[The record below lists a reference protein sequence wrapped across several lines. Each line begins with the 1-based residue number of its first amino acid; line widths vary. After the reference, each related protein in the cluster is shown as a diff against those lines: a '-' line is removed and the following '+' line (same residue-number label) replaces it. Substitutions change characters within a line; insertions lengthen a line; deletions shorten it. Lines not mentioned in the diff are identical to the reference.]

1 MTTPHLLEPGGFTLS
16 DGQLFAEGR
25 ELDVFGDSLD
35 TQDIFSLAMSASLDL
50 HGKPVVC
57 QDLLPELSMR
67 IEAHP
72 LPAGSDPA
80 ERTQYI
86 GQAWHSVAE
95 VLIQRHGRLE
105 RDECVT
111 LTAPAGVQVTLARTS
126 GQTVLPPHAMRLR
139 VEYSP
144 VILARF
150 LVARHELPLIQQSH
164 RTTAPFASVKH
175 PRSTRLAPNTPP
187 IAELIREALLKTEQ
201 AADDRFAR
209 LPMPVRY
216 RASGALGAWSRVR
229 AAAGQSGAE
238 FTQRLRADPIS
249 LMRSD
254 FGTYLEWWSNGSPT
268 LFRSTDDRA
277 RSHGTL
283 CWQMFDACQGV
294 LFEPTPPLHHLLD
307 DAFIADDVPVGTIEL
322 PAETMCIIPDP
333 SWWGHRG
340 GLDAIML
347 FRRGPASHSG
357 YATSDVINVLFWTEV
372 RAESWLETGNLAIPL
387 DDPQRTIRQFLDGI
401 GADLTQKQEVDTD
414 TIAATVQHW
423 RRVLDYAIK
432 MLLYLATGEAQVVQD
447 RAYTNA
453 PRDFGGLGKRK
464 RTERLAQIEMLYDRH
479 VIGPAVLDA
488 SSLPSLPAEGAHRE
502 VRGHWRRPHFKMQ
515 PHGPRRSLRKLVFI
529 GPTLVRADRLSL
541 A

>member
-1 MTTPHLLEPGGFTLS
+1 MTYPRCLEQGETALPS
-16 DGQLFAEGR
+16 PNLFAEGR
-25 ELDVFGDSLD
+25 ELDILGDSLD
-35 TQDIFSLAMSASLDL
+35 TQDIFSLAMTASLEL
-50 HGKPVVC
+50 HGRPVVC

-67 IEAHP
+67 IEAQP
-72 LPAGSDPA
+72 LPAGSAPP
-80 ERTQYI
+80 ELTQYI
-86 GQAWHSVAE
+86 GEAWCSVADI
-95 VLIQRHGRLE
+95 LIQRDGRLE
-105 RDECVT
+105 PDECVT
-111 LTAPAGVQVTLARTS
+111 TTAIPGVQVAMARTGGQFGPES
-126 GQTVLPPHAMRLR
+126 GVMCIR
-139 VEYSP
+139 VEYSS
-144 VILARF
+144 VLTARF
-150 LVARHELPLIQQSH
+150 HVARHEMPLIQSAY
-164 RTTAPFASVKH
+164 RAKIPFASH
-175 PRSTRLAPNTPP
+175 APPRPERLAHDTPL
-187 IAELIREALLKTEQ
+187 AANLIRDALVKTER
-201 AADDRFAR
+201 AADDQFAR

-216 RASGALGAWSRVR
+216 RASGALDAWTRVR
-229 AAAGQSGAE
+229 RAAGQSGTE
-238 FTQRLRADPIS
+238 FTQRLREDPIS

-268 LFRSTDDRA
+268 LFRSADDRA
-277 RSHGTL
+277 RAHGTL
-283 CWQMFDACQGV
+283 CWQMFDACQGA

-340 GLDAIML
+340 GLDVIML
-347 FRRGPASHSG
+347 FRRGVGSHSG
-357 YATSDVINVLFWTEV
+357 YATNDVINVLFWTDV
-372 RAESWLETGNLAIPL
+372 RAEDWLETGFIAIPL
-387 DDPQRTIRQFLDGI
+387 DDPQKTIRQFLDDI
-401 GADLTQKQEVDTD
+401 GTDMAQKQEADAD

-453 PRDFGGLGKRK
+453 PRNFGGLGKRK

-488 SSLPSLPAEGAHRE
+488 TPAPSSTSDGTHRE

-515 PHGPRRSLRKLVFI
+515 PHGPQRSLRKLVFI
-529 GPTLVRADRLSL
+529 GPILVRADRLGL

>member
-1 MTTPHLLEPGGFTLS
+1 MTRPNFPEYSEAASPSPSLFT
-16 DGQLFAEGR
+16 EGR
-25 ELDVFGDSLD
+25 GLDIWGDSLD
-35 TQDIFSLAMSASLDL
+35 TQDIFSLAMTASLEL

-67 IEAHP
+67 IDARP
-72 LPAGSDPA
+72 LPAGSGPA
-80 ERTQYI
+80 ELTQYI
-86 GQAWHSVAE
+86 GEAWRSVAKL
-95 VLIQRHGRLE
+95 LIQRNGRLE
-105 RDECVT
+105 PDEFVAT
-111 LTAPAGVQVTLARTS
+111 TAIPGVQVALARTGGQLGSES
-126 GQTVLPPHAMRLR
+126 GVMRLR

-144 VILARF
+144 VLTARF
-150 LVARHELPLIQQSH
+150 HVARHEMPLIQSGH
-164 RTTAPFASVKH
+164 RAKTPFASH
-175 PRSTRLAPNTPP
+175 AQPRLERLTLDTPL
-187 IAELIREALLKTEQ
+187 IATLIRDALVKTEQ
-201 AADDRFAR
+201 AANDRFAR

-216 RASGALGAWSRVR
+216 RASGALDAWTRVR
-229 AAAGQSGAE
+229 EAAGQTCTE
-238 FTQRLRADPIS
+238 FTQRLREDPIS

-277 RSHGTL
+277 RAHGTL
-283 CWQMFDACQGV
+283 CWQMFDACKGV

-340 GLDAIML
+340 GLDVIML
-347 FRRGPASHSG
+347 FRRGAGSHSG
-357 YATSDVINVLFWTEV
+357 YATSDVINVLFWTDV
-372 RAESWLETGNLAIPL
+372 RADDWLETGFIAIPL
-387 DDPQRTIRQFLDGI
+387 DDPQKTIRQFLDDI
-401 GADLTQKQEVDTD
+401 GADMTQKEQADAD

-453 PRDFGGLGKRK
+453 PRNFGGMGKRK

-488 SSLPSLPAEGAHRE
+488 SPVPSLPSDGTHRE

-515 PHGPRRSLRKLVFI
+515 PHGPQRSLRKLVFI
-529 GPTLVRADRLSL
+529 GPTLVRADRLGL

>member
-1 MTTPHLLEPGGFTLS
+1 MTTTNSLEPSGITS
-16 DGQLFAEGR
+16 PDEPLFSEGR

-35 TQDIFSLAMSASLDL
+35 TQDLFSLAVTASLEL
-50 HGKPVVC
+50 RGKSVVC
-57 QDLLPELSMR
+57 QDLLPELSIR
-67 IEAHP
+67 IEARP
-72 LPAGSDPA
+72 LPTGSGVADLM
-80 ERTQYI
+80 QYI
-86 GQAWHSVAE
+86 GQAWRSVAD
-95 VLIQRHGRLE
+95 VLIQRNSRLE
-105 RDECVT
+105 VNECVT
-111 LTAPAGVQVTLARTS
+111 LTATAGVQVTLART
-126 GQTVLPPHAMRLR
+126 GRQPVLQPHAMRIR

-144 VILARF
+144 V
-150 LVARHELPLIQQSH
+150 LVARFHVARHDMPLIQQAH
-164 RTTAPFASVKH
+164 RTAAPFASVKQ
-175 PRSTRLAPNTPP
+175 PGPTRLVPDTPP
-187 IAELIREALLKTEQ
+187 IADLIRAALLKTEQ

-216 RASGALGAWSRVR
+216 RACGALDAWTHVR
-229 AAAGQSGAE
+229 QAAGETGAE
-238 FTQRLRADPIS
+238 FTQRLREDPIS

-277 RSHGTL
+277 RAHGTL
-283 CWQMFDACQGV
+283 CWQMFDASEGV

-340 GLDAIML
+340 GLDVIML
-347 FRRGPASHSG
+347 FRRGPGSHAG
-357 YATSDVINVLFWTEV
+357 YATSDVINVLFWTDV
-372 RAESWLETGNLAIPL
+372 RAEDWLETGSIAIPL
-387 DDPQRTIRQFLDGI
+387 DDPQKTIRQFLDDI
-401 GADLTQKQEVDTD
+401 GTDMTQQQQVDAD
-414 TIAATVQHW
+414 TITATVQHW

-453 PRDFGGLGKRK
+453 PRHFPGLGKRK

-488 SSLPSLPAEGAHRE
+488 APVSSSSDGTHRE

-515 PHGPRRSLRKLVFI
+515 PHGPQRSLRKLVFI
-529 GPTLVRADRLSL
+529 GPTLVRADRLGL

>member
-1 MTTPHLLEPGGFTLS
+1 MTIPYFLETRGIAMA

-35 TQDIFSLAMSASLDL
+35 TQDIFSLAMTASLEL
-50 HGKPVVC
+50 RGQPVVC

-72 LPAGSDPA
+72 LPAGGNPGGLM
-80 ERTQYI
+80 QYI
-86 GQAWHSVAE
+86 DHAWRSVAE

-111 LTAPAGVQVTLARTS
+111 LTAPAGVHMTLARTS
-126 GQTVLPPHAMRLR
+126 GLAALPPHAMRLR
-139 VEYSP
+139 VDYSP

-164 RTTAPFASVKH
+164 RTTAPFASVKQPH
-175 PRSTRLAPNTPP
+175 PPRLAPDTPS
-187 IAELIREALLKTEQ
+187 IAELIREALIKTEQ

-229 AAAGQSGAE
+229 AAAGPSGTE
-238 FTQRLRADPIS
+238 LTKRLRDDPIS

-277 RSHGTL
+277 RGHGTL
-283 CWQMFDACQGV
+283 CWQMFDACEGV

-347 FRRGPASHSG
+347 FRRGPGSHSG
-357 YATSDVINVLFWTEV
+357 YATSDVINVLFWTDV
-372 RAESWLETGNLAIPL
+372 RAESWLETGNIAIPL

-401 GADLTQKQEVDTD
+401 GADLTQKQEVDAD

-488 SSLPSLPAEGAHRE
+488 APAASSPSDGTHRE

-515 PHGPRRSLRKLVFI
+515 PHGPQRSLRKLVFI
-529 GPTLVRADRLSL
+529 GPTLVRADRLGL